1 MIKQFI
7 LLTQFMTRIPIP
19 IKVDY
24 NEKDFGKSI
33 KYFPIL
39 GLLIGLILYFVYFIA
54 AKFTD
59 NKLLIAVFL
68 RNIDPLCRLWT
79 VTVISQ
85 RRDDLIDFL
94 VTHAINRRSIGSGG
108 HTSVVG
114 VYVFIREP
122 IELRVVQISV
132 QPFESVQ
139 FILGFFR

>member
-1 MIKQFI
+1 MGFVAESWFI
-7 LLTQFMTRIPIP
+7 DAFQDHF
-19 IKVDY
+19 D
-24 NEKDFGKSI
+24 DFLHQLI
-33 KYFPIL
+33 VP
-39 GLLIGLILYFVYFIA
+39 GLD
-54 AKFTD
+54 TERT
-59 NKLLIAVFL
+59 LLIAVFL